1 MLVSLV
7 LFLIAIY
14 DLLFHRIPNLSLVIL
29 IFVSLASSHQPFEL
43 RYLLLTGF
51 AIALFTIISK
61 CGFGDSKL
69 AMIALNLIVPRTA
82 IVDFLFCLTLA
93 ITLLV
98 CVHLVRL
105 RTWRGE
111 IAFAPALC
119 GAVLALLP

>member
-14 DLLFHRIPNLSLVIL
+14 DLRFHRIPNLSLLFLIVI
-29 IFVSLASSHQPFEL
+29 SLASSHQTLQL
-43 RYLLLTGF
+43 RYVLLTGL

-69 AMIALNLIVPRTA
+69 AMIALNLILPRTA

-119 GAVLALLP
+119 GAVLASLP

>member
-1 MLVSLV
+1 MLVPLV
-7 LFLIAIY
+7 LFFIAIY
-14 DLLFHRIPNLSLVIL
+14 DLRFHRIPNLSLLFLIVI
-29 IFVSLASSHQPFEL
+29 SLASSHQTLQL
-43 RYLLLTGF
+43 RYVLLTGL

-82 IVDFLFCLTLA
+82 IVDFLFCLMLA

-98 CVHLVRL
+98 WVHLVRL